1 MINYLLLKNNKSEWV
16 IDKKTVNLAEQT
28 IMILKNAQYINK
40 KNIINYIFLFKDVLL
55 KIKMIKFF

>member
-40 KNIINYIFLFKDVLL
+40 KT
-55 KIKMIKFF
+55 